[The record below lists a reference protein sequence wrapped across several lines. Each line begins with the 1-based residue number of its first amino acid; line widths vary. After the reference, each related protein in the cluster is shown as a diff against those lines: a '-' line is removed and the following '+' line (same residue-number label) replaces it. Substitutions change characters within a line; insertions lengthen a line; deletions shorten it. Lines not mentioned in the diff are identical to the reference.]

1 MIELMESATVFKLC
15 LKRGGVV
22 SYQRGMNGVEE
33 IVPMTHP
40 ILGPVFVI
48 HQGVTSDRQIFDLIP
63 AAQVVSVRMVRE
75 VIE

>member
-1 MIELMESATVFKLC
+1 MINLEENTTVIKLC

-22 SYQRGMNGVEE
+22 SYQRGINGVEA
-33 IVPMTHP
+33 IVPMIHP

-48 HQGVTSDRQIFDLIP
+48 HEEITADREVFDLIP
-63 AAQVVSVRMVRE
+63 AAQVISVRMVRE